1 MVYAT
6 QASGIAGILGMA
18 RKVLLVTTVGWTS
31 TARYAGGFA
40 AASWAVDAICPPGAP
55 VSLSRYIDEWHAYR
69 PLRALSSLRRA
80 IDKSAPDLVVA
91 CDDRAISHLLRL
103 YARELKTRGEEGWAV
118 KLLRRSFGALENF
131 ESMMSRAESMQ
142 TASKIGIRTPD
153 TIAVANEAE
162 LEACLSQI
170 GLPAVLKVDGSWGG
184 DGVVVARSR
193 DEALRA
199 FRRLRRPASRLR
211 NVARA
216 LKRKDA
222 HYFLAAV
229 SPPKQH
235 VSVQKFV
242 AGRSSASA
250 FSCWK
255 GEMTGALY
263 YDVLVADGAIGPPNV
278 IRRVDCPQMAEASRR
293 VAKHF
298 GLSGI
303 FGLDFIRDEAG
314 DVHLI
319 EINPRT
325 TQGGTLAFG
334 EGRDLP
340 SALAASVTQCETSR
354 RVPIPNDVVT
364 FFPREWQRDPASPHL
379 MNGHHDVPWDDP
391 AVLRDCFATVAK
403 EQDAASRLAAQTL
416 LAPDSGHLPVAKPIW
431 RRALS
436 MARS

>member
-1 MVYAT
+1 
-6 QASGIAGILGMA
+6 MA
-18 RKVLLVTTVGWTS
+18 RKVLLVTTVEWTS
-31 TARYAGGFA
+31 TARYAGGFS
-40 AASWAVDAICPPGAP
+40 AASWSVDALCPKGAP
-55 VSLSRYIDEWHAYR
+55 VSLSRYIGEWHAYH
-69 PLRALSSLRRA
+69 PLLTLASLRRA
-80 IDKSAPDLVVA
+80 IEKSQPDLVVA

-103 YARELKTRGEEGWAV
+103 YRKELKAGGEESQIVA
-118 KLLRRSFGALENF
+118 LLRRSFGAPENF
-131 ESMMSRAESMQ
+131 DSMMSRAGSMQ
-142 TASKIGIRTPD
+142 TAAKIGIRTPE
-153 TIAVANEAE
+153 TISVTSEEE
-162 LEACLSQI
+162 LDHCLSPL

-193 DEALRA
+193 DEALCA

-216 LKRKDA
+216 LKRRDA
-222 HYFLAAV
+222 HYLSAAF
-229 SPPKQH
+229 SPPLQH

-242 AGRSSASA
+242 AGRSAASA
-250 FSCWK
+250 FACWN

-325 TQGGTLAFG
+325 TQGGTLPFG

-354 RVPIPNDVVT
+354 RAAITNDIVV
-364 FFPREWQRDPASPHL
+364 FFPREWQRDPASPYL
-379 MNGHHDVPWDDP
+379 TSGHHDVPWDDP
-391 AVLRDCFATVAK
+391 AVLKDCFDAVAREPAAAGKTVVDTRSPAGQRK
-403 EQDAASRLAAQTL
+403 TSNAR
-416 LAPDSGHLPVAKPIW
+416 PIW
-431 RRALS
+431 RRAQ
-436 MARS
+436 ATGRS

>member
-1 MVYAT
+1 
-6 QASGIAGILGMA
+6 MA

-40 AASWAVDAICPPGAP
+40 AASWSVEALCPSGAP
-55 VSLSRYIDEWHAYR
+55 VRLSRYIDDWHAYR
-69 PLRALSSLRRA
+69 PLRALSSLRKA
-80 IDKSAPDLVVA
+80 IDKATPDLVVA

-103 YARELKTRGEEGWAV
+103 YAKEMKARGEESPFV
-118 KLLRRSFGALENF
+118 RLMRRSFGTPENF
-131 ESMMSRAESMQ
+131 AGMMSRAGSMQ
-142 TASKIGIRTPD
+142 TAAKIGIRTPQ
-153 TIAVANEAE
+153 TISIQDETE
-162 LEACLSQI
+162 LELCLSLL

-184 DGVVVARSR
+184 DGVVVARTKQ
-193 DEALRA
+193 EALSA
-199 FRRLRRPASRLR
+199 FRSLLRPASRLR

-222 HYFLAAV
+222 HYLVAAF
-229 SPPKQH
+229 SPPPRH

-250 FSCWK
+250 FACWK
-255 GEMTGALY
+255 GEITGALY

-293 VAKHF
+293 VAKQF

-303 FGLDFIRDEAG
+303 FGLDFIRDQAG

-334 EGRDLP
+334 AGRDLP
-340 SALAASVTQCETSR
+340 SALVASVTQCEASHRPAITSD
-354 RVPIPNDVVT
+354 IVV

-379 MNGHHDVPWDDP
+379 TSGYHDVPWDDP
-391 AVLRDCFATVAK
+391 AVLKDCFDTVAK
-403 EQDAASRLAAQTL
+403 EQAAARNAQAL
-416 LAPDSGHLPVAKPIW
+416 SLAPSGRREPSSARPIW
-431 RRALS
+431 RRAWAF
-436 MARS
+436 ARS